1 MSFSKK
7 FVTAWF
13 LITTPVILWDA
24 FYCFMRPRSMVGGDL
39 HWIWKPYALYQEID
53 YVYGVRA
60 LENNEG
66 FTNAQSFMNIIETIL
81 NLYYVYLTHVAESPS
96 APVYGFASIVMTF
109 SKTVLYHMQEYYCN
123 FCSIGHNDLSTL
135 IPLWI
140 IPNGLWLVFPAYII
154 TVLGREI
161 SASLNFS
168 AKAKKTLKTA

>member
-7 FVTAWF
+7 LVTAWF

-24 FYCFMRPRSMVGGDL
+24 GPRSMVGGDL

-66 FTNAQSFMNIIETIL
+66 FTNAQSFMNIVETAL
-81 NLYYVYLTHVAESPS
+81 NLYYLYLTHIVESPS

-109 SKTVLYHMQEYYCN
+109 GKTALYHLQE
-123 FCSIGHNDLSTL
+123 
-135 IPLWI
+135 
-140 IPNGLWLVFPAYII
+140 LWLVVPAYVIS
-154 TVLGREI
+154 VLGKEI
-161 SASLNFS
+161 SASLQFS
-168 AKAKKTLKTA
+168 AKAKKTLKKA